1 VGTFR
6 SILPGADDDHVG
18 CCAVYRTGIVLDK
31 FSFFVLSCLRS
42 LSEQHAHI
50 YRTQPLF
57 LLKWQALIFRMACRD
72 FMCRPILF
80 LFIWR
85 GWGFLV
91 LQELSDG
98 GKLSD
103 FGTDGLVEMEWVD
116 GAELGYRFACVLFFI
131 RIFYFMICR
140 FLLAFRCSI
149 LVFFLL
155 YHLRFYSPPLHF
167 NLKFINNC

>member
-1 VGTFR
+1 
-6 SILPGADDDHVG
+6 
-18 CCAVYRTGIVLDK
+18 
-31 FSFFVLSCLRS
+31 
-42 LSEQHAHI
+42 
-50 YRTQPLF
+50 
-57 LLKWQALIFRMACRD
+57 MACRD

-116 GAELGYRFACVLFFI
+116 GAELGYRCPAFYLFIFI
-131 RIFYFMICR
+131 
-140 FLLAFRCSI
+140 S
-149 LVFFLL
+149 
-155 YHLRFYSPPLHF
+155 
-167 NLKFINNC
+167 